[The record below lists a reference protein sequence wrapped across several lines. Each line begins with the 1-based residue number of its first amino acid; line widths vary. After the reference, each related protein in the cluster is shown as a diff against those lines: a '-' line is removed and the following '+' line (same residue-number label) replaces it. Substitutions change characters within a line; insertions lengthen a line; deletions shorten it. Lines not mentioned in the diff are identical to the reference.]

1 MCESLGD
8 LKKSIG
14 EAVNAAMA
22 PFVIQ
27 LTSLVA
33 SIKGIENSVVA
44 LSSRVDSNEEA
55 ARRTEERLTAL
66 EERAEDSENR
76 ARRKN
81 LLFFGV
87 SDSHRE
93 SPADCVATIYDLA
106 SSAGVELGKFSVER
120 AHRIGRAGRKPR
132 PIIALFSF
140 YEEKELVLGASKRL
154 QTVTGVA
161 VAQDF
166 APRTRTART
175 ALYKR
180 LKDERKLGRIATL
193 AVDRLY
199 VGRRGDHDQH
209 TLIYNH
215 SSGRVEELPSRR
227 GPWRVPPRS
236 AQEPESTSQAQ
247 AGSYSQSTT
256 EVTPR
261 SKAIDTLEEFQKDL
275 EGFGVVEPG
284 GKEPWVM
291 QEAGTQEPE
300 SAPQA
305 QAGSYSVSPPCPL
318 SSPPKPIHQGKAQES
333 QVEQPLAPQLSP
345 STAIGKLEELGK
357 EFSMATP
364 TANNNKR
371 AASAT
376 PGSTTPGK
384 SEATK
389 GGAKRGKR
397 VSLPRRPCSSKSRTS
412 KARKCKSSVTTKSQA
427 AVLSDSSEFIDDACD
442 DFMPEV

>member
-1 MCESLGD
+1 MAIMCESLGD

-284 GKEPWVM
+284 GKEPWVV

-318 SSPPKPIHQGKAQES
+318 SSPPKP
-333 QVEQPLAPQLSP
+333 
-345 STAIGKLEELGK
+345 
-357 EFSMATP
+357 TP
-364 TANNNKR
+364 TANINKR